1 MLKRIESREA
11 LKDHTYEIMNRVK
24 KMLKEKEA
32 LCTEWETKCYEA
44 EAEMITCEDL
54 IFFYDT
60 PEMSKR
66 LERAYNRV
74 RHYNHIYHKIAD
86 ECEEL
91 EEALCGL
98 EKAEY
103 WL

>member
-1 MLKRIESREA
+1 MLRRIESRKA
-11 LKDHTYEIMNRVK
+11 LNDKVFDIRKSVET
-24 KMLKEKEA
+24 MLKEKET
-32 LCTEWETKCYEA
+32 LCEEWEVKCYEA
-44 EAEMITCEDL
+44 EAEVVTCEDL

-66 LERAYNRV
+66 LEKAYNRA
-74 RHYNHIYHKIAD
+74 RHYNHIYHKIAN

-91 EEALCGL
+91 EKALNGL

>member
-1 MLKRIESREA
+1 MLKRVESREA
-11 LKDHTYEIMNRVK
+11 LNDKVFEIRKRVEA
-24 KMLKEKEA
+24 MLKEKEA
-32 LCTEWETKCYEA
+32 LCEEWETKCYEA
-44 EAEMITCEDL
+44 EAEVVTCEDL

-66 LERAYNRV
+66 LEKAYNKV
-74 RHYNHIYHKIAD
+74 RHYNYIYRKVAN

-91 EEALCGL
+91 EKALNGL
-98 EKAEY
+98 ERAEY

>member
-11 LKDHTYEIMNRVK
+11 LNCKVFEIRRSVET
-24 KMLKEKEA
+24 MLKEKEA
-32 LCTEWETKCYEA
+32 LCEEWEAKCYEA
-44 EAEMITCEDL
+44 EAEVVTCEDL

-66 LERAYNRV
+66 LEKAYNRA
-74 RHYNHIYHKIAD
+74 RHYNHIYHKVTD

-91 EEALCGL
+91 EEALNGL
-98 EKAEY
+98 RKAEC